1 MLSDLPMK
9 VLQILWLALALI
21 PISTAASPHIQV
33 VDAWVRAT
41 VPGQQATGAFMK
53 ITASTPVRLLSM
65 ATHVANINEIHEM
78 KMDNGIMRMRAH
90 LGGLDIPS
98 KTTVELK
105 PGGYHMMMMDLTRTL
120 LPGQT
125 VPLELRFTDAKGMQ
139 YTVSV
144 NARTSFKDPYSK

>member
-1 MLSDLPMK
+1 MK
-9 VLQILWLALALI
+9 LLQILWLALALI
-21 PISTAASPHIQV
+21 PIATAASPHIQV
-33 VDAWVRAT
+33 ADAWVRAT

-53 ITASTPVRLLSM
+53 ITASTPVRLMSM
-65 ATHVANINEIHEM
+65 ATQVANINEIHEM

-125 VPLELRFTDAKGMQ
+125 VRLELRFTDAKGMQ

-144 NARTSFKDPYSK
+144 NARTSFRDPYSK